1 MDDSHGSAPP
11 PPALPARPGDATV
24 LSTKPA
30 DAALASATVNEIGR
44 ALEGRVLG
52 PYRLDE
58 FVGGGGMGAVFRA
71 LDTTLDRPVAVKVL
85 SRQHSADAE
94 MLRRFKVEA
103 QSAARL
109 DHQNIGRVY
118 AVGSED
124 GWHFI
129 VFEFIEGTN
138 LRDVVARGGPLDV
151 ASTLRF
157 TVQLAAALE
166 HAADRDVVHRDIKP
180 SNIIITP
187 EGRARLVD
195 MGLARR
201 HRLTGEDDLTQ
212 TGMTL
217 GTFDYISPE
226 QARDPR
232 AADVR
237 SDLYS
242 LGCTV
247 YFMLAGRPPFAEGTL
262 VQKLLHHQ
270 QNRAVAIESLRPDV
284 PRGLAAAVQRLMEKD
299 PADRY
304 QSPAELIADLV
315 PVAEECGIDIAAARP
330 GAVVEAVAVA
340 PVWPRSRLPWLV
352 PLLGLCCVVAGLLGV
367 AARQRSVATVSRE
380 PVVAGPLAV
389 VARPLAPGIP
399 SRVVPDPTGPMERST
414 VAEAIAE
421 AADGDVIELAFDGPR
436 DEPPWDPGSRRLTVR
451 AAAGHVPVVRF
462 PAPGGARTPR
472 DGLAGSGPR
481 SAAACR
487 IDGGALSIERVMIR
501 METPGRAVFA
511 LAAGGRLTCEEST
524 IELPAEATA
533 GPRLPAETD
542 DALASTC
549 VVRFAGG
556 ESRTEGGEASPTGV
570 VRFIRSRATGA
581 GSLLEAAGGG
591 RIDCEWQEGDCDLGG
606 RFLVAEGSRRGD
618 GPGITVR
625 LVLGAA
631 SFHCRDGF
639 AWLLDSPARPLPP
652 QLRAEVDGCRFLLPE
667 GRALIE
673 QSGIDAPAAYRS
685 LVEWSDTG
693 GRYEGSG
700 VWRRIDGAAERIDID
715 YASAPRPLAHEAV
728 PLRSSDK
735 R

>member
-1 MDDSHGSAPP
+1 MDDSHGSAAP
-11 PPALPARPGDATV
+11 PPAVPARPGDATV
-24 LSTKPA
+24 LSAKPE

-71 LDTTLDRPVAVKVL
+71 LDTTLDRRVAVKVL
-85 SRQHSADAE
+85 SRQHSGDAE

-118 AVGSED
+118 NVGSED
-124 GWHFI
+124 GWHYI
-129 VFEFIEGTN
+129 VFEFIDGTN

-151 ASTLRF
+151 PSTLRF

-187 EGRARLVD
+187 EGRARIVD

-201 HRLTGEDDLTQ
+201 HRLADDDELTQ
-212 TGMTL
+212 SGMTL

-304 QSPAELIADLV
+304 QNPAELIADLV
-315 PVAEECGIDIAAARP
+315 PVAEECDIDITAGRP
-330 GAVVEAVAVA
+330 GGAVEAVPISVTAS
-340 PVWPRSRLPWLV
+340 PSRLPWLV
-352 PLLGLCCVVAGLLGV
+352 PLVGLGCVVAGLL
-367 AARQRSVATVSRE
+367 ASSARQRTLPEAGPDAAGAALQPSAVRPVPAGTPWR
-380 PVVAGPLAV
+380 VVAE
-389 VARPLAPGIP
+389 
-399 SRVVPDPTGPMERST
+399 PTGLLERRT
-414 VAEAIAE
+414 VAEALAE
-421 AADGDVIELAFDGPR
+421 AIDGDVIELAFDGPR
-436 DEPPWDPGSRRLTVR
+436 DEPSWNLVGRRLTVR
-451 AAAGHVPVVRF
+451 AAAGHAPVVRF
-462 PAPGGARTPR
+462 AGRA
-472 DGLAGSGPR
+472 DGEPVR
-481 SAAACR
+481 RAACR
-487 IDGGALSIERVMIR
+487 IDAGGLTIERVMIVL
-501 METPGRAVFA
+501 EGSGGALFA
-511 LAAGGRLTCEEST
+511 LGPAGGLTFEQTT
-524 IELPAEATA
+524 IELPLDSGGPSVAGAASGAADEMTA
-533 GPRLPAETD
+533 
-542 DALASTC
+542 
-549 VVRFAGG
+549 VVRFTGIDG
-556 ESRTEGGEASPTGV
+556 RSEGSDQPPPSQI
-570 VRFIRSRATGA
+570 RFLRSRVTGA
-581 GSLLEAAGGG
+581 GSLLEAAGAGTV
-591 RIDCEWQEGDCDLGG
+591 DCEWQEGDCDLDG
-606 RFLVAEGSRRGD
+606 RFVVAEGSRRGS
-618 GPGITVR
+618 GPGVIVR
-625 LVLGAA
+625 LVLGSAT
-631 SFHCRDGF
+631 FDCDDGF
-639 AWLLDSPARPLPP
+639 AWLLDSPARPLQP
-652 QLRAEVDGCRFLLPE
+652 QLRAVVDGCRFRVPE

-685 LVEWSDTG
+685 SVEWSDTG
-693 GRYEGSG
+693 GRYEGST
-700 VWRRIDGAAERIDID
+700 VWRRIDGAAERIDLD
-715 YASAPRPLAHEAV
+715 YASSPRPLVHVPAV
-728 PLRSSDK
+728 SRGAVD